1 MNIKKVG
8 SLFLTM
14 ALSFFLAV
22 PTFAADNNLDLYAHH
37 NNSITT
43 RQANDERVAVGRV
56 IHGIGLSLEAG
67 KTGNSLFKFFISS
80 VPSNARITKVKINP
94 GSLIVRNG
102 NNKNMMGAVVME
114 EVELTSPSGDKETV
128 AWNPLG
134 MELRGNLL
142 NANPR
147 GEWMGMVRGRNL
159 ARATGNPM
167 MDLRFFGST
176 IYKLAEVEVTYV
188 TE

>member
-1 MNIKKVG
+1 MRKFK
-8 SLFLTM
+8 
-14 ALSFFLAV
+14 AL
-22 PTFAADNNLDLYAHH
+22 FAAVALAMVMTSSSFALDTNSVAVNN
-37 NNSITT
+37 NNSVSF
-43 RQANDERVAVGRV
+43 RQVQNEQVAVGRV

-67 KTGNSLFKFFISS
+67 QAGSSLFKFFISS
-80 VPSNARITKVKINP
+80 VPSNARITNVKINP

-114 EVELTSPSGDKETV
+114 EVELTSPSGAKETV
-128 AWNPLG
+128 AWNPRG
-134 MELRGNLL
+134 MDLRGNLL
-142 NANPR
+142 NTNPK
-147 GEWMGMVRGRNL
+147 GEWIGVVRGRNL